1 MAVTLP
7 FSGSA
12 VHING
17 EENGSDVSFEDTIE
31 IAPPRTV
38 KEQPAR

>member
-17 EENGSDVSFEDTIE
+17 EENGSDVSY
-31 IAPPRTV
+31 
-38 KEQPAR
+38 